1 MKSLYNLLYLML
13 IFSTIVFPT
22 GSIYNIPYKHII
34 TICIIILFIVMTAK
48 KEIVLKKTSILLVLV
63 YGLVLGVSGLVG
75 LIKGNEFN
83 NVVFDIMS
91 LITPVLI
98 LILYVREIINKK
110 YLINTVLVGVICYS
124 IFKILAVTLI
134 SINVISFIELRDA
147 IFNIFSYEF
156 ISMLAVPEFN
166 IIRIYIVNDLILIPS
181 VIFILNN
188 NHIKSNLLKGIIFIL
203 ITLAMLISFSRYL
216 IAIYVLV
223 LLYVYIYKNIGLKNK
238 AKVVRN
244 MTYLFIASIIM
255 LFMLNYF
262 GLLDNLIERF
272 SFSNTDNVSSDS
284 TRDIQRESLLSI
296 IDNNAIIGAGLG
308 SYDKNLIRNEYANS
322 VYELQVLSLIA
333 KLGIIMF
340 ISILST
346 VAYYV
351 YTTID
356 KQYIPVVLILLLS
369 GMFNPYLLTSVF
381 GVCMLVTVLLSSTSK
396 SKTASASEEI
406 VGKEDGTNNLKC

>member
-1 MKSLYNLLYLML
+1 
-13 IFSTIVFPT
+13 
-22 GSIYNIPYKHII
+22 
-34 TICIIILFIVMTAK
+34 MTAK

-110 YLINTVLVGVICYS
+110 YLINTVLFGVICYS

-272 SFSNTDNVSSDS
+272 SFSNTENVSSDS

-296 IDNNAIIGAGLG
+296 IDNNAISGAGLG

-340 ISILST
+340 ISILSI

-396 SKTASASEEI
+396 SKTASASEEM
-406 VGKEDGTNNLKC
+406 VGKEDRTNNLKC

>member
-1 MKSLYNLLYLML
+1 M
-13 IFSTIVFPT
+13 
-22 GSIYNIPYKHII
+22 
-34 TICIIILFIVMTAK
+34 
-48 KEIVLKKTSILLVLV
+48 
-63 YGLVLGVSGLVG
+63 SGLVG

-296 IDNNAIIGAGLG
+296 IDNNAIIGVGLG

>member
-1 MKSLYNLLYLML
+1 
-13 IFSTIVFPT
+13 
-22 GSIYNIPYKHII
+22 
-34 TICIIILFIVMTAK
+34 MTAK

>member
-1 MKSLYNLLYLML
+1 
-13 IFSTIVFPT
+13 
-22 GSIYNIPYKHII
+22 
-34 TICIIILFIVMTAK
+34 MTAK

-110 YLINTVLVGVICYS
+110 YLINTVLFGVICYS

-296 IDNNAIIGAGLG
+296 IDNNAISGAGLG

-340 ISILST
+340 ISILSI

-406 VGKEDGTNNLKC
+406 IVKEEGTNNLKC